1 MMRTLLFILT
11 VAIFS
16 ACSSKK
22 LSREQASELIKK
34 AYPRTVDWDIYTADP
49 QTAAKA
55 LDTKLEQDGY
65 ITIQR
70 RQSLSEI
77 GNPFISFTEK
87 AQPFLLATPEKDKDI
102 KVQKV
107 KLAEQHFK
115 EITGMQ
121 LLSNDKKAIV
131 EYTVVYKNVTPF
143 VPISTLK
150 VEPELKRKAYFALY
164 DDGWRILEKPDM
176 DFLVQ

>member
-1 MMRTLLFILT
+1 MRTLLFIL
-11 VAIFS
+11 AIAS
-16 ACSSKK
+16 LTACSSKK
-22 LSREQASELIKK
+22 LSREQASEIIKK
-34 AYPRTVDWDIYTADP
+34 AYPRTIDWDVFTADP
-49 QTAAKA
+49 QVAAKA
-55 LDTKLEQDGY
+55 LSTQLEQDGY

-70 RQSLSEI
+70 KQTLSEM

-87 AQPFLLATPEKDKDI
+87 SKPYLLATPEKDKAYKI
-102 KVQKV
+102 QKV
-107 KLAEQHFK
+107 KLAEQHFNS
-115 EITGMQ
+115 ITGMQ

-150 VEPELKRKAYFALY
+150 IEPELKRKAYFALY
-164 DDGWRILEKPDM
+164 DDGWRIVEKPDM